1 MAVVI
6 TEGEGRRFITVASLD
21 ADWDYLTTFPDYIKG
36 IRVRSIQ
43 YIPTLASDICVLK
56 DGSATG
62 PELFYASEDNRHI
75 TKYFYGKLMK
85 PYYDVSDLNLCNAS
99 ATAKIIID
107 LGGFSE

>member
-21 ADWDYLTTFPDYIKG
+21 ADWDYLTTFPKYLKG

-43 YIPTLASDICVLK
+43 YIPTLGTDICVLK

-62 PELFYASEDNRHI
+62 PEIFYADGNNNHV

-85 PYYDVSDLNLCNAS
+85 PYYDVSDTNWCNAS

-107 LGGFSE
+107 LGGFNE